1 MIKKEDFQLV
11 LLTVAQPILLMLQY
25 HFIQMA
31 LKSNL
36 HPDLQPTSEK
46 KRASLFC
53 KFISPSRSA
62 SKQLALREVSAST
75 PPRSARS
82 PFLALREVQVRSAR
96 GAGSLCAR
104 CRFALRK
111 VQVHSTQGTRSLWAR
126 CRVALREVQGRPGR
140 GEGLRC
146 ARVRV
151 ALGEVQGRF
160 WRGAGSLC
168 ASRHL

>member
-1 MIKKEDFQLV
+1 MITEGCAELPDPCGVSDFLACFVLVALAVDIVGKKKSE
-11 LLTVAQPILLMLQY
+11 PILRVCFTLAQRE
-25 HFIQMA
+25 QTGRA
-31 LKSNL
+31 ARGQCE
-36 HPDLQPTSEK
+36 HPP
-46 KRASLFC
+46 SLC
-53 KFISPSRSA
+53 AITLP
-62 SKQLALREVSAST
+62 
-75 PPRSARS
+75 
-82 PFLALREVQVRSAR
+82 RSAR

>member
-1 MIKKEDFQLV
+1 MVPKMVPQIISFHMTFLRAYVGKKKSE
-11 LLTVAQPILLMLQY
+11 PILQV
-25 HFIQMA
+25 HFTLAQREQTA
-31 LKSNL
+31 CAARGQCE
-36 HPDLQPTSEK
+36 HPP
-46 KRASLFC
+46 SLC
-53 KFISPSRSA
+53 AITLP
-62 SKQLALREVSAST
+62 
-75 PPRSARS
+75 
-82 PFLALREVQVRSAR
+82 RSAR

-111 VQVHSTQGTRSLWAR
+111 VQVHSTQGTRSPWAR